1 MRDPFGGP
9 PSMFGSF
16 FVDDNDFFGRPGF
29 SSTQRQRQNQ
39 AALQSNNA
47 RGGGRSGPSEMD
59 ILRELMRRGL

>member
-9 PSMFGSF
+9 PNMFGSF
-16 FVDDNDFFGRPGF
+16 IVDDFDFFGRPGTA
-29 SSTQRQRQNQ
+29 SIQRQRQNQ
-39 AALQSNNA
+39 AALGSNNV